1 MATLGE
7 LLFYIATQQQDS
19 GAGSVAD
26 VSAAWGIS
34 SATTGGVVRLLRP
47 GEDEICQHYAVKTI
61 ENICSQGG
69 EWAATFSTMVRL
81 GHRCACCVCEPL
93 CCASAYACVCA
104 CLVGGRRLTRR
115 GWAGREGGDGDCQGW
130 G

>member
-19 GAGSVAD
+19 GGGSVAD
-26 VSAAWGIS
+26 VSAAWGIT
-34 SATTGGVVRLLRP
+34 SATTGGVTRLLKP

-69 EWAATFSTMVRL
+69 EWAATFSTQVR
-81 GHRCACCVCEPL
+81 
-93 CCASAYACVCA
+93 
-104 CLVGGRRLTRR
+104 GGALLEWGLAMWWAAARR
-115 GWAGREGGDGDCQGW
+115 GVAAARRSGARW
-130 G
+130 